1 MYSSPSRIIKLK
13 YKSQISVEGGDEL
26 SREVRAYG
34 FPIEHKHKL
43 SCLRQE
49 LIDSFVEA
57 RYMMFIKYA
66 AYHLQQVNLKKTGE
80 KIPTPKAIE
89 EPTEKD
95 NKENEKQDDEKEKE
109 DKMEE
114 DEAKKIVESITD
126 GTKIE
131 CKYLLFDSKPL
142 SVILEKMRVFY
153 RYKKK

>member
-1 MYSSPSRIIKLK
+1 M
-13 YKSQISVEGGDEL
+13 EGGDEL

>member
-1 MYSSPSRIIKLK
+1 MD
-13 YKSQISVEGGDEL
+13 GGDEL

-89 EPTEKD
+89 EATQEKD
-95 NKENEKQDDEKEKE
+95 NKESEKMDDEKEKE

-131 CKYLLFDSKPL
+131 CKYCLDML
-142 SVILEKMRVFY
+142 SNY
-153 RYKKK
+153 